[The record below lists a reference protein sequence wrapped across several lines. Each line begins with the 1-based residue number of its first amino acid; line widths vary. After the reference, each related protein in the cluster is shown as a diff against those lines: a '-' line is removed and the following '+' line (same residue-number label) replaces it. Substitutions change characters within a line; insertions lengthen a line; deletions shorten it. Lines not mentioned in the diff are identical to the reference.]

1 MSPARW
7 WQGTLWLGSE
17 FHCLPL
23 QGTGGC
29 IGKGQLLRSQADR
42 AGYENP
48 GEDCG
53 RPHQT
58 VGVNRRFPVWL
69 RPRQRQYRCNL
80 CCQAAA
86 REVSTCQQETLHGFR
101 RPGEG
106 IWSSTLEGHLVGAEK
121 SWCGGVDCATGAGD
135 VCKCAESCPCWWGV
149 QWRVWSEGWC
159 SPRISSLLFIIVLE
173 ALSWELRSGVPW
185 EDLYADDLVIIT
197 ESLEEC
203 VRRLLT
209 WKEAMEK
216 KGLRVN
222 AGKTKI
228 MICGTGLDLLQSSG
242 DFHASS
248 VALEWAA
255 SSAMAASTGCTRNA
269 VGSSAWKK
277 TLTTDV
283 HGARELHAPW
293 MADHRRKC
301 RWDLTSLRW

>member
-7 WQGTLWLGSE
+7 WQGTGTLWLGSE

-23 QGTGGC
+23 QGTGGR

-86 REVSTCQQETLHGFR
+86 RIVSTCQQETLHGFR

-106 IWSSTLEGHLVGAEK
+106 VWSSTLEGHLVGAEK

-135 VCKCAESCPCWWGV
+135 VCKCAERVRVGEGYSEEFEVKLGV
-149 QWRVWSEGWC
+149 HQGSVLC
-159 SPRISSLLFIIVLE
+159 SSLLCLKPYHE
-173 ALSWELRSGVPW
+173 SSALGSP
-185 EDLYADDLVIIT
+185 
-197 ESLEEC
+197 
-203 VRRLLT
+203 
-209 WKEAMEK
+209 
-216 KGLRVN
+216 
-222 AGKTKI
+222 GKTFML
-228 MICGTGLDLLQSSG
+228 MILLSSLNRLRHVSG
-242 DFHASS
+242 
-248 VALEWAA
+248 
-255 SSAMAASTGCTRNA
+255 
-269 VGSSAWKK
+269 GSWHGKK
-277 TLTTDV
+277 Q
-283 HGARELHAPW
+283 W
-293 MADHRRKC
+293 RRKD
-301 RWDLTSLRW
+301 WE